1 MIFIFECF
9 CHEKIKFISSSRCVM
24 FFLLYRQ
31 KNIDK
36 IIEGNYRNYVIGKP
50 RGLGQP
56 LVRQLNP
63 SLTHGFFQSTSTW
76 AKITKARNIHIILG
90 ALVLATSNNRS
101 IPFKQTIDMSKSLC
115 AKIFL

>member
-1 MIFIFECF
+1 MARLELRLKDPTFDVLTSATT
-9 CHEKIKFISSSRCVM
+9 HHPSKSVGV
-24 FFLLYRQ
+24 
-31 KNIDK
+31 
-36 IIEGNYRNYVIGKP
+36 EGGGVGGGGG

-101 IPFKQTIDMSKSLC
+101 ILFKQTIDMSKSLC